1 MYQQISNNLIII
13 HYCSKLGHLKKELC
27 SIIQCRFTSWRYFC
41 FTFCCCFKSIH
52 HDWLLLWHQII
63 IYTHAVGTQSSW
75 YCILM
80 KWWQNAC
87 FNSSKQIYL
96 TLDFIS
102 RYILLWNNFFNQ
114 YITWIGISYMIF
126 HPAPFS
132 FQHFQVCGSPNRFIR
147 GSPTRN
153 VVSRLSNC
161 ERGRS
166 LFL

>member
-1 MYQQISNNLIII
+1 MLSKMYQQISNNLIII

-41 FTFCCCFKSIH
+41 CSFCCCFKSIH

-75 YCILM
+75 YFILM

-102 RYILLWNNFFNQ
+102 RYILLWNNFLCE
-114 YITWIGISYMIF
+114 YIMCLWVWWL
-126 HPAPFS
+126 PFWYDYCNY
-132 FQHFQVCGSPNRFIR
+132 FWHKWATQLWC
-147 GSPTRN
+147 
-153 VVSRLSNC
+153 
-161 ERGRS
+161 
-166 LFL
+166 

>member
-1 MYQQISNNLIII
+1 MPSKIYQQISNNRIII
-13 HYCSKLGHLKKELC
+13 HYCFKLGHLKKELW

-41 FTFCCCFKSIH
+41 CSFCCCFKSIH
-52 HDWLLLWHQII
+52 HDWLLLWHQTI

-75 YCILM
+75 YFILM

-114 YITWIGISYMIF
+114 YMKIGYHLRYFMQ
-126 HPAPFS
+126 FS
-132 FQHFQVCGSPNRFIR
+132 HTF
-147 GSPTRN
+147 
-153 VVSRLSNC
+153 
-161 ERGRS
+161 
-166 LFL
+166 